1 MTSYLFHAEIVREDD
16 GRWSA
21 GVPSL
26 PGCATWGHSRKE
38 ALRNLQDAVE
48 AYIRAVE
55 RVGGTLPK
63 EATRQVTEEPVIA
76 VTV

>member
-16 GRWSA
+16 SRWSA

-26 PGCATWGHSRKE
+26 PGCATWGHSREE

>member
-1 MTSYLFHAEIVREDD
+1 VTSYLFHAEIVREDD

-26 PGCATWGHSRKE
+26 PGCATWGHSREE

-48 AYIRAVE
+48 AYNRAVE

>member
-1 MTSYLFHAEIVREDD
+1 MTSYLFHGELVHEDD
-16 GRWSA
+16 GHWSA

-26 PGCATWGHSRKE
+26 PGCATWGHSRDE

-48 AYIRAVE
+48 PYIRAVE
-55 RVGGTLPK
+55 RVGGRLPG
-63 EATRQVTEEPVIA
+63 EATTQVTEEPVIA

>member
-1 MTSYLFHAEIVREDD
+1 VTSYLFHAEIVREDD

-26 PGCATWGHSRKE
+26 PGCATWGHSREE

>member
-26 PGCATWGHSRKE
+26 PGCATWGHSREE

-48 AYIRAVE
+48 AYNRAVE

>member
-1 MTSYLFHAEIVREDD
+1 VTSYLFHAEIVREDD